1 MTKGSGKKSET
12 PIGNHFACAFQRN
25 RTKANDC
32 FRAIW
37 AARLTAWCWPG
48 AAVPNVRRKQ
58 TMENIGQIGEGLLYG
73 ASPHRQSSARSSTCG
88 DHPVGPSLHAL
99 R

>member
-1 MTKGSGKKSET
+1 MLMKVLRHAPVTKGSGKKSEA

-37 AARLTAWCWPG
+37 AARLTAWCWP
-48 AAVPNVRRKQ
+48 N
-58 TMENIGQIGEGLLYG
+58 
-73 ASPHRQSSARSSTCG
+73 
-88 DHPVGPSLHAL
+88 
-99 R
+99 